1 MKKEKKTTL
10 RDFYQ
15 SSFGNITETGHYSG
29 ISKEIWVSPPQFS
42 YQKTNFYQMHQVY
55 YFR

>member
-10 RDFYQ
+10 RNFYQ